1 MELGC
6 NCHGVS
12 YAAPPITYC
21 LLQLYYIFTVVAAR
35 GAVCKIHVSSPDGLS
50 SPNQSRV
57 QTRMGVLG
65 RFSAPEGG
73 QAAAKPPSRRRI
85 LG

>member
-1 MELGC
+1 MRAHHHHRSPRDEQQVHGAEMCLGDLD
-6 NCHGVS
+6 
-12 YAAPPITYC
+12 
-21 LLQLYYIFTVVAAR
+21 LLISEGQSAKFMFRVQT
-35 GAVCKIHVSSPDGLS
+35 G
-50 SPNQSRV
+50 SRV